1 HDLESEEEVPS
12 PIRCIYERL
21 KDDGI
26 YLLENG
32 LCMYL
37 WIGANVQSN
46 LIQNLFGVS
55 AIQQLNVEKAKIL
68 EIDTQISVNLRS
80 LISKINQERK
90 SSLKLTVA
98 RKGDSLE
105 YFFKN
110 LLVEDKGTS
119 PNSMSYVDL

>member
-1 HDLESEEEVPS
+1 MPS

-55 AIQQLNVEKAKIL
+55 AIQQLNVEKVK
-68 EIDTQISVNLRS
+68 
-80 LISKINQERK
+80 LINC
-90 SSLKLTVA
+90 
-98 RKGDSLE
+98 
-105 YFFKN
+105 F
-110 LLVEDKGTS
+110 DKR
-119 PNSMSYVDL
+119 